1 MVNNMKWNW
10 FKCLDKSLRTKM
22 LVMFVLLTVFPLV
35 FIGFISYS
43 KSSNIVAERAY
54 SLAQIKTSQ
63 ITREIDV
70 LFQDIYRFNEI
81 GKQQSTVQFLLREEV
96 TNEDAREILSL
107 FDFYKK
113 VTSQVSTYLI

>member
-1 MVNNMKWNW
+1 M
-10 FKCLDKSLRTKM
+10 
-22 LVMFVLLTVFPLV
+22 
-35 FIGFISYS
+35 
-43 KSSNIVAERAY
+43 AERAY